1 MITEVDASTMS
12 SFKHHPLPASGRAL
26 PPDTDHALAQT
37 AAGALLLIHIP
48 PGSYA
53 FERHAMPEYI
63 VCLQGQLRME
73 AEDGE
78 RCEADAGEMIEVP
91 AGLSHCFAAD
101 CDAVVMT
108 LAQRAPVA

>member
-1 MITEVDASTMS
+1 MS
-12 SFKHHPLPASGRAL
+12 SFKHHPLPTTGRAL
-26 PPDTDHALAQT
+26 PPDTDHLLAQT
-37 AAGALLLIHIP
+37 SPGALLLIHVP

-53 FERHAMPEYI
+53 LERHAMPEYI

-78 RCEADAGEMIEVP
+78 RCGAAAGEMIELP
-91 AGLSHCFAAD
+91 AGLSHRFAAD

-108 LAQRAPVA
+108 LAQRAAAA